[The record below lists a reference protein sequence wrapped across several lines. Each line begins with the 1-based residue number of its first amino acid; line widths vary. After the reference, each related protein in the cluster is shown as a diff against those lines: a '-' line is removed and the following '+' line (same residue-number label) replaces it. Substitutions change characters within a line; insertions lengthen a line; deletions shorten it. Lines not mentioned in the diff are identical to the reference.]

1 MVRFILFALAKTEW
15 ASLSEHLK
23 GGRSEAVHEH
33 QLADGAVFY
42 RSQDHLVGGT
52 YLDEG
57 PRFRQLDAATAGTP
71 TAAQTAAERRGAARR
86 DLQLGIEV
94 YGYDGDL
101 SLIHAYGTTQ
111 DVSAS
116 GMYAFVDI
124 DLPVGARAVVAVRP
138 SHPALEP
145 SILRG
150 KVVRCAEQNNGYG
163 LAIHFDLDVQRFA
176 VEAA

>member
-1 MVRFILFALAKTEW
+1 VKQSTNTNSPAVSFLVDRKTTW
-15 ASLSEHLK
+15 S
-23 GGRSEAVHEH
+23 
-33 QLADGAVFY
+33 
-42 RSQDHLVGGT
+42 GGT

-57 PRFRQLDAATAGTP
+57 PFFRQLPASAAPVKASAAG
-71 TAAQTAAERRGAARR
+71 ERRGAARR

-116 GMYAFVDI
+116 GLYAFVDI

-138 SHPALEP
+138 SHASLEP

-150 KVVRCAEQNNGYG
+150 KVVRCSEQSNGYG
-163 LAIHFDLDVQRFA
+163 LAIHFDLDVERFA
-176 VEAA
+176 AEAA

>member
-1 MVRFILFALAKTEW
+1 MKQSTNVNSPTVPFLVDPKTTW
-15 ASLSEHLK
+15 S
-23 GGRSEAVHEH
+23 GG
-33 QLADGAVFY
+33 G
-42 RSQDHLVGGT
+42 

-57 PRFRQLDAATAGTP
+57 PFFRQLP
-71 TAAQTAAERRGAARR
+71 AQTTPVRSAVTGERRGAARR
-86 DLQLGIEV
+86 DLQLGIEI
-94 YGYDGDL
+94 YGYDGEL

-116 GMYAFVDI
+116 GLYAFVDI

-138 SHPALEP
+138 SHPSLEP

-150 KVVRCAEQNNGYG
+150 KVVRCSEQANGYG
-163 LAIHFDLDVQRFA
+163 LAIHFDLDVERFA

>member
-1 MVRFILFALAKTEW
+1 MKQSTNINSPTSPFFVDPKTTW
-15 ASLSEHLK
+15 S
-23 GGRSEAVHEH
+23 
-33 QLADGAVFY
+33 
-42 RSQDHLVGGT
+42 GGT
-52 YLDEG
+52 FLDEG
-57 PRFRQLDAATAGTP
+57 PCFRQLPGATAKTP
-71 TAAQTAAERRGAARR
+71 LNATSTVERRGAARR
-86 DLQLGIEV
+86 DLQLGIEI
-94 YGYDGDL
+94 YGYDGEL

-116 GMYAFVDI
+116 GLYACVDV

-150 KVVRCAEQNNGYG
+150 KVVRCCEEDSGFG
-163 LAIHFDLDVQRFA
+163 LAIHFDLDVERFA